1 MTFRPLFAAVAVFLL
16 WLFAT
21 NSFAQSVALLGGED
35 GLELGASVQYWV
47 DDTGRQSPAE
57 VLSRLPSFQPS
68 PGAYLSGGFTPQVYW
83 LRLSLRN
90 ARSARHDWVLELPYP
105 ILDHVALYRLSR
117 EGPRLIGRSGDSIPT
132 AQRALPDRRIAFP
145 VSLAA
150 GQQVDYLLRVHSSS
164 NLLISPQ
171 VFDAAAY
178 VANDKQQSALIGFF
192 YGIGFG
198 LLLYNMFLAVSTREH
213 LYLYYVLH
221 MASAAGYYLCLDG
234 LLGQWWPQAW
244 PASWLNQLFPTFIC
258 LSLIWGTHFVVEF
271 LQFRA
276 AAPGLYRLARASLGV
291 SWALLVVSPLLSTL
305 LFSQLVFGLGSL
317 VVVFLFAG
325 GCLQWRNGLF
335 EARVYVPAWGIMLV
349 MSFYAALASLNLI
362 PYVISPILGMKLGWI
377 VDLLLLSVALANR
390 INTLRNDRAEVERQ
404 AVAVAAEARAKSEF
418 FAKMSHELRTPMN
431 GMLGMAEL
439 LRGTRLDAEQ
449 AHYLHLLESSGRNLG
464 AIINDL
470 LDYAKLE
477 VGKLRLSYAALDL
490 RALVGECVDLHT
502 KMAERKGLTLHCDWV
517 EHVPSRVIMDGLRLR
532 QILDNLLANAI
543 KFTMQGEVRLRIC
556 SEVGAEDGEPLL
568 VLAVSDTGVGID
580 EHELARLFTTFHQ
593 ADSSLTRRFGGTGLG
608 LAICKQLSELM
619 AGTISVRS
627 QRGQGSCFT
636 VALPLRVADS
646 MPSQRRDTAKMLG
659 AGLRVLVAEDNEV
672 NQRVIQGLLRKLK
685 VEPVLVG
692 DGEAAVRC
700 CLESTFDLVLM
711 DCEMPILDGI
721 SATRRLRE
729 LHQTGQLPYIP
740 VIGLSAHVL
749 EEYVER
755 CLGAGMD
762 AYLSKPV
769 NSEQLRSALQKFS
782 GTGSLGIHCAPLP
795 AYD

>member
-1 MTFRPLFAAVAVFLL
+1 MTFRPLFAAVAVLL
-16 WLFAT
+16 MWLFAT
-21 NSFAQSVALLGGED
+21 GGFAQSLALQGGED
-35 GLELGASVQYWV
+35 GRELGALARYWV
-47 DDTGRQSPAE
+47 DDTGRLSPAE
-57 VLSRLPSFQPS
+57 VLTQSPSFRPS
-68 PGAYLSGGFTPQVYW
+68 PGSFLSGGFTAQVYW
-83 LRLSLRN
+83 LQLSLRN

-105 ILDHVALYRLSR
+105 ILDRVSLYRLGR
-117 EGPRLIGRSGDSIPT
+117 AGPQLIGLSGDSIPLP
-132 AQRALPDRRIAFP
+132 QRLLPDRRLAFP

-150 GQQVDYLLRVHSSS
+150 GEQVDYLLRVQSSS

-171 VFDAAAY
+171 VFDGAAY
-178 VANDKQQSALIGFF
+178 VADDKHQGTLIGFF

-198 LLLYNMFLAVSTREH
+198 LLLYNLFLAVSTREH

-221 MASAAGYYLCLDG
+221 MLSAAGYYLCLDG
-234 LLGQWWPQAW
+234 LLGQWWP
-244 PASWLNQLFPTFIC
+244 PAFSAAWLNQLFPTFIC
-258 LSLIWGTHFVVEF
+258 LSLIWGTHFVIEF

-305 LFSQLVFGLGSL
+305 LFSQLVFGLGSV

-362 PYVISPILGMKLGWI
+362 PYVFSPILGMKLGWV
-377 VDLLLLSVALANR
+377 VDLLLLSVALGNR
-390 INTLRNDRAEVERQ
+390 INTLRNDRAVVESR
-404 AVAVAAEARAKSEF
+404 AVAVAAETRAKSEF

-439 LRGTRLDAEQ
+439 LRGTRLDADQ

-470 LDYAKLE
+470 LDYSKLE

-490 RALVGECVDLHT
+490 PVLVRECVDLHT
-502 KMAERKGLTLHCDWV
+502 MMAERKGLALHCDWDAR
-517 EHVPSRVIMDGLRLR
+517 VPSRVVMDGLRLR

-543 KFTMQGEVRLRIC
+543 KFTSQGEVRLRLWA
-556 SEVGAEDGEPLL
+556 EAGAEDGEPLL

-608 LAICKQLSELM
+608 LAICKQLCELM

-627 QRGQGSCFT
+627 QRGEGSCFT
-636 VALPLRVADS
+636 VCLPLRTAEVA
-646 MPSQRRDTAKMLG
+646 PSQHRHVAKAIG

-672 NQRVIQGLLRKLK
+672 NQRVIQGFLRRLN
-685 VEPVLVG
+685 VEPVLVA
-692 DGEAAVRC
+692 DGEAAVQS
-700 CLESTFDLVLM
+700 CLASSFDLVFM
-711 DCEMPILDGI
+711 DCEMPVLDGI
-721 SATRRLRE
+721 AATRRLRE
-729 LHQTGQLPYIP
+729 LHQAGQMPYVP
-740 VIGLSAHVL
+740 VIGLSAHAL

-755 CLGAGMD
+755 CLAAGMD
-762 AYLSKPV
+762 AYLSKPI
-769 NSEQLRSALQKFS
+769 NSEQLRNLLQKF
-782 GTGSLGIHCAPLP
+782 TAAKTALTT
-795 AYD
+795 